1 MDKLHDS
8 LVNMQGIT
16 KRFGH
21 IEALRNVN
29 LTLSKSE
36 VLGLVGDNGA
46 GKSTMV
52 KILAGVYPP
61 DDGEIFFQDKRVH
74 WADPGEA
81 RAAGIEIVYQDLGL
95 IQSMDLPRNF
105 FLGKEPS
112 RGFMKFLDLK
122 KMREEAVKGVKEIGI
137 EVKDPDEPVST
148 YSGGQ
153 QKALAIARA
162 VYFGVKVL
170 ILDEPTAALSIAEQG
185 IVLDL
190 VKDLRNRGIGI
201 IFITHNIYHA
211 YDVADKFIILAGGRE
226 LLQAKKAEVTPDILI
241 KTIIGEKGKAH
252 RPAVNTQD

>member
-1 MDKLHDS
+1 MDEQRDC
-8 LVNMQGIT
+8 LVRMRGIT

-21 IEALRNVN
+21 IEALKDIN
-29 LTLSKSE
+29 LTLSPNE

-46 GKSTMV
+46 GKSTTV

-61 DDGEIFFQDKRVH
+61 DEGELIFQGKRVR
-74 WADPGEA
+74 WSDPREA

-95 IQSMDLPRNF
+95 IQTMDLSRNF

-112 RGFMKFLDLK
+112 KGFMRFLDLK
-122 KMREEAVKGVKEIGI
+122 RMREEAIKGVKEIGI
-137 EVKDPDEPVST
+137 EVRDPDELVCT

-162 VYFGVKVL
+162 VYFGVKLL
-170 ILDEPTAALSIAEQG
+170 ILDEPTAALSIAEQS

-190 VKDLRNRGIGI
+190 VKEIRNRGIGI

-211 YDVADKFIILAGGRE
+211 FEVADKFVVLAGGKE
-226 LLQAKKAEVTPDILI
+226 LLQAKKDEITPDILRD
-241 KTIIGEKGKAH
+241 TIVGEKA
-252 RPAVNTQD
+252 RPARSAADMGD